1 MSSLPSPIIRSLLGF
16 RRHRLPRSLNPSIL
30 TSSRGLNTRPF
41 SLGGAFDDG
50 TSNPVIRDTLVPIVI
65 EQTGRG
71 ERSYDIYSRLLR
83 ERVIFLGPVMEQSST
98 LLTAQLLF
106 LEAENATQPI
116 KLYINSPGG
125 SVTAGLGIY
134 DTMQYVSPPIHT
146 FCIGQAASMGSLLL
160 CAGAKGHRYALPN
173 SSVMI
178 HQPSG
183 GASGQATDIS
193 IHAKEILR
201 IRESLTNMYADHC
214 TVEGETREEA
224 RARFERS
231 LERDHFMT
239 AQEAKDFG
247 IVDKIVQQRGKQED
261 A

>member
-1 MSSLPSPIIRSLLGF
+1 M
-16 RRHRLPRSLNPSIL
+16 
-30 TSSRGLNTRPF
+30 
-41 SLGGAFDDG
+41 
-50 TSNPVIRDTLVPIVI
+50 PVVRDALVPIVI

-83 ERVIFLGPVMEQSST
+83 ERVIFLGPVADQMST

-106 LEAENATQPI
+106 LEAEDAEKPI

-134 DTMQYVSPPIHT
+134 DTAPMLET
-146 FCIGQAASMGSLLL
+146 DCIRRWVFGVVDASQAASMGSLLL
-160 CAGAKGHRYALPN
+160 SAGAKGHRYCLPN
-173 SSVMI
+173 ASVMI

-201 IRESLTNMYADHC
+201 MRELLTEMYAEHC
-214 TVEGETREEA
+214 TVAGEEKA
-224 RARFERS
+224 DAKDRFERA

-239 AQEAKDFG
+239 ASEALAFG
-247 IVDKIVQQRGKQED
+247 LVDKIVQKRGKK
-261 A
+261 